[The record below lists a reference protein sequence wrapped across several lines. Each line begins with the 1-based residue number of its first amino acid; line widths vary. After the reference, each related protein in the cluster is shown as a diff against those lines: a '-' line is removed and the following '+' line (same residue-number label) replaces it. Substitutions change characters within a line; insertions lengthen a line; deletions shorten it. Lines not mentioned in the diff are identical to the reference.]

1 MYRNKPLRHTVLRAI
16 SAALLSLCLATVT
29 FAQFATTN
37 YNGSPAVADEI
48 VIRARGAQPAILA
61 RLRNVIPTADVE
73 SLNSQLDL
81 HLIRSP
87 GRSLTALLQVFSNHP
102 DVLYAEPN
110 YVV

>member
-1 MYRNKPLRHTVLRAI
+1 MYRNYPLRHTVLRVF
-16 SAALLSLCLATVT
+16 SATLIAFCFATVA
-29 FAQFATTN
+29 FAQFEITN

-48 VIRARGAQPAILA
+48 VIRARGAQPALLA

-87 GRSLTALLQVFSNHP
+87 GRSLTALLQAFS
-102 DVLYAEPN
+102 
-110 YVV
+110 